1 MNANPILLQ
10 KKYARVIENFAKK
23 KEITLDEAL
32 KFFYESET
40 YKLIRDGVA
49 DLHCMSEAYL
59 ADELL
64 LEYEKRNRRK

>member
-40 YKLIRDGVA
+40 YELIRDGVA
-49 DLHCMSEAYL
+49 DLHCMSEVYL